1 MIRRGMTL
9 VEMMVALTA
18 TLLLMAAVA
27 QVFSA
32 FGTAVSD
39 SRSVMELDSRMRA
52 AAWRLRSD
60 LEGATAPMLP
70 PLRPDQDAGYFE
82 IVEGPNSDTLI
93 AFDPAT
99 ATTIAGG
106 FDKTGAAPGPATS
119 DDRILGDTDDVLLFT
134 TRDRARPF
142 LGRFDTGKYESQ
154 LAEVAWFLRPARVGG
169 TVATSD
175 PTTFTLYRRQLLVVG
190 YVGSGTFARNRNMV
204 DAATLPGAGTA
215 WQKYYDRFDISARAV
230 TSNSGTTFIP
240 NTLSDL
246 TRRESRFM
254 HNVAGI
260 SDGSGF
266 PYPFPAV
273 FQQAAAAPVL
283 YGLTFEGTGRQG
295 EDVVLG
301 NVIGFDVRVFDPTA
315 PAKVSGD
322 TILGPGDPGFA
333 TAAGGVANGAYVD
346 LGNGVTTRGPSGQP
360 PRLAGYGS
368 ERSQLQ
374 GSATAVR
381 VWDTWSTHYES
392 DGFDQ
397 DRDGMIDQG
406 TNGFDDNANGI
417 VDDGPIDINQDGLY
431 NRPNELGEQ
440 ETWPPYPVPMRGI
453 EVRLRCYEPS
463 SRQVR
468 QITIRHSFVP

>member
-9 VEMMVALTA
+9 IEMMVALAA

-32 FGTAVSD
+32 FGSAVSD
-39 SRSVMELDSRMRA
+39 SRAVMELDSRMRA
-52 AAWRLRSD
+52 AAWRLRAD
-60 LEGATAPMLP
+60 LEGVTAPMLP
-70 PLRPDQDAGYFE
+70 PLRPDHDAGYFE
-82 IVEGPNSDTLI
+82 IVEGPNSDTRI
-93 AFDPAT
+93 MFDPAT
-99 ATTIAGG
+99 GTTIAGG
-106 FDKTGAAPGPATS
+106 FDKTGTSAGPGAS

-134 TRDRARPF
+134 TRDQARPF
-142 LGRFDTGKYESQ
+142 LGRFNTAKYESQ

-204 DAATLPGAGTA
+204 DATTLPGAGSA

-230 TSNSGTTFIP
+230 TSSSGTTFIP

-273 FQQAAAAPVL
+273 FQQAAASPVL
-283 YGLTFEGTGRQG
+283 DGLTFEGTSRQG

-315 PAKVSGD
+315 PVQVSGN

-346 LGNGVTTRGPSGQP
+346 LGNGVTVRGPSREL
-360 PRLAGYGS
+360 PRLAAYGAAQ
-368 ERSQLQ
+368 SQLQ
-374 GSATAVR
+374 GSATGVR
-381 VWDTWSTHYES
+381 VWDTWSTHYET
-392 DGFDQ
+392 DGVDQ

-406 TNGFDDNANGI
+406 TNGFDDDADGI
-417 VDDGPIDINQDGLY
+417 VDDGPIDLNQDGLY
-431 NRPNELGEQ
+431 NGPGESGEQ
-440 ETWPPYPVPMRGI
+440 ETWPPYPVPIRGI
-453 EVRLRCYEPS
+453 EVRLRCYDPL

-468 QITIRHSFVP
+468 QITVRKTFVR